1 MKILTYA
8 SILFLFACANSNNG
22 GGGFYTWV
30 DAYGQVHTEKREGEK
45 KEEKDKAL
53 VSDNSSS
60 QVKAVLQENP
70 LPKNTADPVIGEA
83 FNPAE
88 FTSSEII
95 DDQLIPK
102 RLYNWQDQ
110 GASISQEVATE
121 GEQEEQVIDFI
132 EVDEATTASSYE
144 YLAGSEIALWE
155 EVKGLELKLS
165 RVYLYS
171 DRLKQDYLLI
181 ELPFTFSAKA
191 MIFKSYIKNSRLALP
206 NLVFLNE
213 RFELLSN
220 LSLPFSHHVPESWS
234 SHGFMQ
240 GVVEPPVR
248 AQYILMLSNP
258 NPGVIELGDKK
269 VKLIDLGSIMID
281 VLDE

>member
-1 MKILTYA
+1 MKFLTYA
-8 SILFLFACANSNNG
+8 SILFLFACATSNNA

-45 KEEKDKAL
+45 KGGDL
-53 VSDNSSS
+53 DSGNSSN
-60 QVKAVLQENP
+60 QVKGVLHENS
-70 LPKNTADPVIGEA
+70 LPKVNTTDSVAGEA

-110 GASISQEVATE
+110 GALISQEVAAE

-132 EVDEATTASSYE
+132 EVDEATAVSSYE
-144 YLAGSEIALWE
+144 YLASSNIALWD

-181 ELPFTFSAKA
+181 ELPSTFNAKA

-206 NLVFLNE
+206 NLLFLTE

-220 LSLPFSHHVPESWS
+220 LSLPFSHHVSESWS

-240 GVVEPPVR
+240 GVVEPPIK
-248 AQYILMLSNP
+248 AQYVLMLSNP
-258 NPGVIELGDKK
+258 NPGVLELGDKK

-281 VLDE
+281 SLEE

>member
-1 MKILTYA
+1 MKFFTYA
-8 SILFLFACANSNNG
+8 SILFLFACATSNND

-30 DAYGQVHTEKREGEK
+30 DSYGQVHTEKREGEK
-45 KEEKDKAL
+45 KGGDLDSA
-53 VSDNSSS
+53 NSSS
-60 QVKAVLQENP
+60 QIKGVLQGNS
-70 LPKNTADPVIGEA
+70 LPKENTTDSVAVAGKA
-83 FNPAE
+83 FNSAE

-121 GEQEEQVIDFI
+121 GEQEEQIIDFI
-132 EVDEATTASSYE
+132 EVDEATVTSSYE
-144 YLAGSEIALWE
+144 YLASSEIALWD
-155 EVKGLELKLS
+155 EVRGLEMKLS

-181 ELPFTFSAKA
+181 ELPSAFNAKA

-206 NLVFLNE
+206 NVLFLTE

-220 LSLPFSHHVPESWS
+220 LSLPFSHHVSETWS

-240 GVVEPPVR
+240 GVVEPPVK
-248 AQYILMLSNP
+248 AQYVLMLSNP
-258 NPGVIELGDKK
+258 NPGVLELGDKK

-281 VLDE
+281 TLEE